1 MVDAFD
7 DVYFYSFV
15 EVKNNN
21 YSFVEV
27 KNNNSR
33 YYTYLEDNKSSYV
46 SLLEYESDIPQ
57 KFDPWNKTQTEVLT
71 VEEFE
76 STTKDFVKKLSKDYS
91 FYTKDAAKEAAE
103 ESVKSYKKS
112 LKEKRTY
119 VKTGNEYTLSIYDKD
134 GELQSR
140 VTYKRMS
147 KWDSEERWDD
157 YKDIRMPSKIIRKI
171 WKNIVINMITT
182 RITLIMVM
190 AVILNQALTIA
201 IVAKKKE
208 LIKSNQL
215 IS

>member
-7 DVYFYSFV
+7 DVYF
-15 EVKNNN
+15 

-91 FYTKDAAKEAAE
+91 FYTKDADKEAVE

-147 KWDSEERWDD
+147 KWDAEERWDD
-157 YKDIRMPSKIIRKI
+157 YKDAIKYYKKDLKKYSDQYDNYKDHFDYGYGSDSESGSNDSDSSKKRN
-171 WKNIVINMITT
+171 W
-182 RITLIMVM
+182 
-190 AVILNQALTIA
+190 
-201 IVAKKKE
+201 
-208 LIKSNQL
+208 
-215 IS
+215 

>member
-7 DVYFYSFV
+7 DVYF
-15 EVKNNN
+15 

-157 YKDIRMPSKIIRKI
+157 YKDIRMPSKILRKI

-201 IVAKKKE
+201 IVAKKR
-208 LIKSNQL
+208 NW
-215 IS
+215 

>member
-7 DVYFYSFV
+7 DVYL
-15 EVKNNN
+15 

-201 IVAKKKE
+201 IVAKKGIDK
-208 LIKSNQL
+208 I
-215 IS
+215 

>member
-7 DVYFYSFV
+7 DVYF
-15 EVKNNN
+15 

-134 GELQSR
+134 GKLQSR

-201 IVAKKKE
+201 IVAKKGIDK
-208 LIKSNQL
+208 I
-215 IS
+215 

>member
-7 DVYFYSFV
+7 DVYF
-15 EVKNNN
+15 

-134 GELQSR
+134 GKLQSR

-147 KWDSEERWDD
+147 KWDAEERWDD

-201 IVAKKKE
+201 IVAKKGIDK
-208 LIKSNQL
+208 I
-215 IS
+215 

>member
-7 DVYFYSFV
+7 DVYF
-15 EVKNNN
+15 

-201 IVAKKKE
+201 IVAKKR
-208 LIKSNQL
+208 NW
-215 IS
+215 

>member
-7 DVYFYSFV
+7 DVYF
-15 EVKNNN
+15 

-46 SLLEYESDIPQ
+46 SLIHYESDIPQ

-201 IVAKKKE
+201 IVAKKR
-208 LIKSNQL
+208 NW
-215 IS
+215 

>member
-7 DVYFYSFV
+7 DVYF
-15 EVKNNN
+15 

-91 FYTKDAAKEAAE
+91 FYTKDAAKEADE

-134 GELQSR
+134 GKLQSR

-147 KWDSEERWDD
+147 KWDAEERWDD
-157 YKDIRMPSKIIRKI
+157 YKDAIKDYKKDLKKYSDQYDNYKDHFDYGYGSDSESGSNDSDSSKKRN
-171 WKNIVINMITT
+171 W
-182 RITLIMVM
+182 
-190 AVILNQALTIA
+190 
-201 IVAKKKE
+201 
-208 LIKSNQL
+208 
-215 IS
+215 

>member
-7 DVYFYSFV
+7 DVYF
-15 EVKNNN
+15 

-91 FYTKDAAKEAAE
+91 FYTKDAAKEAVE

-147 KWDSEERWDD
+147 KWDAEERWDD

-201 IVAKKKE
+201 IVAKKGIDK
-208 LIKSNQL
+208 I
-215 IS
+215 

>member
-15 EVKNNN
+15 EVK
-21 YSFVEV
+21 Y
-27 KNNNSR
+27 NNSR

-46 SLLEYESDIPQ
+46 SLLEYERDIPQ

-71 VEEFE
+71 FEEFE

-134 GELQSR
+134 GKLQSR

-147 KWDSEERWDD
+147 K
-157 YKDIRMPSKIIRKI
+157 
-171 WKNIVINMITT
+171 
-182 RITLIMVM
+182 
-190 AVILNQALTIA
+190 
-201 IVAKKKE
+201 
-208 LIKSNQL
+208 
-215 IS
+215 

>member
-7 DVYFYSFV
+7 DVYF
-15 EVKNNN
+15 

-134 GELQSR
+134 GKLQSR

-201 IVAKKKE
+201 IVAKKR
-208 LIKSNQL
+208 NW
-215 IS
+215 

>member
-7 DVYFYSFV
+7 DVYF
-15 EVKNNN
+15 

-103 ESVKSYKKS
+103 ESVKSYNKS

-201 IVAKKKE
+201 IVAKKGIDK
-208 LIKSNQL
+208 I
-215 IS
+215 

>member
-1 MVDAFD
+1 M
-7 DVYFYSFV
+7 
-15 EVKNNN
+15 
-21 YSFVEV
+21 
-27 KNNNSR
+27 
-33 YYTYLEDNKSSYV
+33 
-46 SLLEYESDIPQ
+46 
-57 KFDPWNKTQTEVLT
+57 
-71 VEEFE
+71 
-76 STTKDFVKKLSKDYS
+76 KKLSKDYS

-103 ESVKSYKKS
+103 ESVKSYKES

-171 WKNIVINMITT
+171 WKNIVINMRTT
-182 RITLIMVM
+182 MITLIMVM

-201 IVAKKKE
+201 IVAKKGIDK
-208 LIKSNQL
+208 I
-215 IS
+215 

>member
-7 DVYFYSFV
+7 DVYF
-15 EVKNNN
+15 

-91 FYTKDAAKEAAE
+91 FYTKDADKEAVE

-112 LKEKRTY
+112 LK
-119 VKTGNEYTLSIYDKD
+119 
-134 GELQSR
+134 
-140 VTYKRMS
+140 
-147 KWDSEERWDD
+147 
-157 YKDIRMPSKIIRKI
+157 
-171 WKNIVINMITT
+171 
-182 RITLIMVM
+182 
-190 AVILNQALTIA
+190 
-201 IVAKKKE
+201 
-208 LIKSNQL
+208 
-215 IS
+215 

>member
-7 DVYFYSFV
+7 DVYF
-15 EVKNNN
+15 

-57 KFDPWNKTQTEVLT
+57 KFDSWNKTQTEVLT

-91 FYTKDAAKEAAE
+91 FYTKDAAKEAVE

-201 IVAKKKE
+201 IVAKKGIDK
-208 LIKSNQL
+208 I
-215 IS
+215 

>member
-7 DVYFYSFV
+7 DVYF
-15 EVKNNN
+15 

-103 ESVKSYKKS
+103 ESVKSYKES

-147 KWDSEERWDD
+147 KWDAEERWDD

-201 IVAKKKE
+201 IVAKKGIDK
-208 LIKSNQL
+208 I
-215 IS
+215 

>member
-1 MVDAFD
+1 M
-7 DVYFYSFV
+7 
-15 EVKNNN
+15 
-21 YSFVEV
+21 
-27 KNNNSR
+27 
-33 YYTYLEDNKSSYV
+33 
-46 SLLEYESDIPQ
+46 
-57 KFDPWNKTQTEVLT
+57 
-71 VEEFE
+71 
-76 STTKDFVKKLSKDYS
+76 KKLSKDYS

-140 VTYKRMS
+140 VTYTRMS

-201 IVAKKKE
+201 IVAKKGIDK
-208 LIKSNQL
+208 I
-215 IS
+215 

>member
-7 DVYFYSFV
+7 DVYF
-15 EVKNNN
+15 

-91 FYTKDAAKEAAE
+91 FYTKDADKEAVE

>member
-7 DVYFYSFV
+7 DVYF
-15 EVKNNN
+15 

-134 GELQSR
+134 GKLQSR

-147 KWDSEERWDD
+147 KWDAEERWDD
-157 YKDIRMPSKIIRKI
+157 YMDAIKDYKKDLKKYSDQYNNYKDHFDYGYGSNSESGSNDSDSSKKRN
-171 WKNIVINMITT
+171 W
-182 RITLIMVM
+182 
-190 AVILNQALTIA
+190 
-201 IVAKKKE
+201 
-208 LIKSNQL
+208 
-215 IS
+215 

>member
-7 DVYFYSFV
+7 DVYF
-15 EVKNNN
+15 

-57 KFDPWNKTQTEVLT
+57 KFDSWNKTQTEVLT

-201 IVAKKKE
+201 IVAKKGIDK
-208 LIKSNQL
+208 I
-215 IS
+215 

>member
-7 DVYFYSFV
+7 DVYF
-15 EVKNNN
+15 

-119 VKTGNEYTLSIYDKD
+119 VKTGNEYTLSIYDKN

-201 IVAKKKE
+201 IVAKKGIDK
-208 LIKSNQL
+208 I
-215 IS
+215 

>member
-140 VTYKRMS
+140 VIYKRMS

-201 IVAKKKE
+201 IVAKKGIDK
-208 LIKSNQL
+208 I
-215 IS
+215 

>member
-7 DVYFYSFV
+7 DVYF
-15 EVKNNN
+15 

-46 SLLEYESDIPQ
+46 SLLDYESDIPQ

>member
-7 DVYFYSFV
+7 DVYF
-15 EVKNNN
+15 

>member
-7 DVYFYSFV
+7 DVYF
-15 EVKNNN
+15 

-76 STTKDFVKKLSKDYS
+76 SNTKDFVKKLSKDYS

-201 IVAKKKE
+201 IVAKKGIDK
-208 LIKSNQL
+208 I
-215 IS
+215 

>member
-7 DVYFYSFV
+7 DVYF
-15 EVKNNN
+15 

-57 KFDPWNKTQTEVLT
+57 KFDSWNKTQTEVLT

-201 IVAKKKE
+201 IVAKKR
-208 LIKSNQL
+208 NW
-215 IS
+215 

>member
-7 DVYFYSFV
+7 DVYF
-15 EVKNNN
+15 

-91 FYTKDAAKEAAE
+91 FYTKDADKEAVE

-134 GELQSR
+134 GKLQSR

-147 KWDSEERWDD
+147 KWDAEERWDD
-157 YKDIRMPSKIIRKI
+157 YKDAIKDYKKDLKKYSDQYDNYKDHFDYGYGSDSESGSNDSDSSKKRN
-171 WKNIVINMITT
+171 W
-182 RITLIMVM
+182 
-190 AVILNQALTIA
+190 
-201 IVAKKKE
+201 
-208 LIKSNQL
+208 
-215 IS
+215 

>member
-7 DVYFYSFV
+7 DVYF
-15 EVKNNN
+15 

-76 STTKDFVKKLSKDYS
+76 STTKDIVKKLSKDYS
-91 FYTKDAAKEAAE
+91 FYTKDAAKEAVE

-140 VTYKRMS
+140 VIYKRMS
-147 KWDSEERWDD
+147 KWDAEERWDD
-157 YKDIRMPSKIIRKI
+157 YKDAIKDYKKDL
-171 WKNIVINMITT
+171 KNIVINMITT

-201 IVAKKKE
+201 IVAKKE

>member
-7 DVYFYSFV
+7 DVYF
-15 EVKNNN
+15 

-201 IVAKKKE
+201 IVAKKGIDK
-208 LIKSNQL
+208 I
-215 IS
+215 

>member
-7 DVYFYSFV
+7 DVYF
-15 EVKNNN
+15 

-91 FYTKDAAKEAAE
+91 FYTKDAAKEAVE

-201 IVAKKKE
+201 IVAKKR
-208 LIKSNQL
+208 NW
-215 IS
+215 

>member
-7 DVYFYSFV
+7 DVYF
-15 EVKNNN
+15 

-134 GELQSR
+134 GKLQSR

>member
-7 DVYFYSFV
+7 DLYF
-15 EVKNNN
+15 

-201 IVAKKKE
+201 IVAKKGIDK
-208 LIKSNQL
+208 I
-215 IS
+215 

>member
-7 DVYFYSFV
+7 DVYF
-15 EVKNNN
+15 

-91 FYTKDAAKEAAE
+91 FYTKDAAKEAVE

>member
-7 DVYFYSFV
+7 DVYF
-15 EVKNNN
+15 

-119 VKTGNEYTLSIYDKD
+119 VKTGSEYTLSIYDKD
-134 GELQSR
+134 GKLQSR

-147 KWDSEERWDD
+147 KWDAEERWDD
-157 YKDIRMPSKIIRKI
+157 YKDAIKDYKKDLKKYSDQYDNYKDHFDYGYGSDSESGSNDSDSSKKRN
-171 WKNIVINMITT
+171 W
-182 RITLIMVM
+182 
-190 AVILNQALTIA
+190 
-201 IVAKKKE
+201 
-208 LIKSNQL
+208 
-215 IS
+215 

>member
-7 DVYFYSFV
+7 DVYF
-15 EVKNNN
+15 

-91 FYTKDAAKEAAE
+91 FYTKDADKEAVE

-147 KWDSEERWDD
+147 KWDAEKRWDD
-157 YKDIRMPSKIIRKI
+157 YKDAIKDYKKDLKKYSDQYDNYKDHFDYGYGSDSESGSNDSDSSKKRN
-171 WKNIVINMITT
+171 W
-182 RITLIMVM
+182 
-190 AVILNQALTIA
+190 
-201 IVAKKKE
+201 
-208 LIKSNQL
+208 
-215 IS
+215 